1 MKIEEL
7 NGSELFFAGRVM
19 TKLVE
24 ITKEQKK
31 TNKDYEKAFDY
42 LLSKFDEINTEIE
55 KEIYLEFKEAID
67 NLKKNFEEW
76 CIIDLYN
83 ELESKIQELEISIRS
98 LRKTGQKY
106 AEAER
111 DYKILLRQEVLKLRD
126 EGQAIGVI
134 TLTCYGIPSV
144 AEARFKR
151 DTAEAI
157 YKANLEA
164 ISTIK
169 LQIRVLE
176 NQINREFGMEGNRL

>member
-1 MKIEEL
+1 M
-7 NGSELFFAGRVM
+7 
-19 TKLVE
+19 
-24 ITKEQKK
+24 
-31 TNKDYEKAFDY
+31 
-42 LLSKFDEINTEIE
+42 
-55 KEIYLEFKEAID
+55 
-67 NLKKNFEEW
+67 
-76 CIIDLYN
+76 DLYN
-83 ELESKIQELEISIRS
+83 ELQQKIKELEISIKQ
-98 LRKTGQKY
+98 LRTSGTNY
-106 AEAER
+106 AQAER

-151 DTAEAI
+151 DIAETI